1 MHKLYEL
8 KEMLCKE
15 LEEYGSKELTP
26 GSLEVVDKLAHS
38 IKNIEKIIEA
48 YEDEEY
54 SNRGGSYERGGNR
67 GNMGGYSRENSYARG
82 DGRGRGR
89 NARRDSMGRYSREN
103 RGGSYGYGG
112 MSYAD
117 GMEEMVDSIRGMMGE
132 LPENIQ
138 KEAQRLVQKIEQE
151 MM

>member
-1 MHKLYEL
+1 
-8 KEMLCKE
+8 
-15 LEEYGSKELTP
+15 
-26 GSLEVVDKLAHS
+26 
-38 IKNIEKIIEA
+38 
-48 YEDEEY
+48 
-54 SNRGGSYERGGNR
+54 
-67 GNMGGYSRENSYARG
+67 
-82 DGRGRGR
+82 
-89 NARRDSMGRYSREN
+89 MGRYSREN
-103 RGGSYGYGG
+103 RGGSYGYGGG